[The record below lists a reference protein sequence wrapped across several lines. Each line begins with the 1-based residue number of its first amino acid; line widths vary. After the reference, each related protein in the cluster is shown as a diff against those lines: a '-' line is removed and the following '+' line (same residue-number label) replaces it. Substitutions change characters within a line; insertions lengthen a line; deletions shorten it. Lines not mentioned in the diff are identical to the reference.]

1 MSKRASLDKREK
13 ETPKVIK
20 GVMSAFVS
28 SSNDDINK
36 NDTKNTPKKVLD
48 KSLETKEKSNTNS
61 TENVKESETIINTN
75 IVKDNKTKINTKN
88 ITNNE
93 TNKYTENVKDN
104 ETKINTENITNNET
118 NNKTERVTNDVTKT
132 VANKIPKITHVKSI
146 RIGNR
151 TLESTYSTEES
162 TTRCAYHLRKDTIDK
177 IEVCSKLS
185 GLKKAEFVDLV
196 LNSVLTEILNKGNK
210 R

>member
-28 SSNDDINK
+28 SSGNNNETEDDTNNK
-36 NDTKNTPKKVLD
+36 TESVQKKSQ
-48 KSLETKEKSNTNS
+48 KSKQKSNINDIDSAKETDTIGGTN
-61 TENVKESETIINTN
+61 NVKDNDPIDNTN
-75 IVKDNKTKINTKN
+75 IDTNNNTESVENN

-93 TNKYTENVKDN
+93 TKE
-104 ETKINTENITNNET
+104 
-118 NNKTERVTNDVTKT
+118 VTNDVTKIVT
-132 VANKIPKITHVKSI
+132 NRTPKITHVKSI
-146 RIGNR
+146 KIGNK
-151 TLESTYSTEES
+151 TLESTYSSDELA
-162 TTRCAYHLRKDTIDK
+162 TRCAYHLRQDTIDK

-185 GLKKAEFVDLV
+185 GMKKAEFVDLV

-210 R
+210 K

>member
-20 GVMSAFVS
+20 GVMSTFVS
-28 SSNDDINK
+28 SSNDEINK
-36 NDTKNTPKKVLD
+36 NDTKNKPEKVLN
-48 KSLETKEKSNTNS
+48 KSQETKEKSNTDS
-61 TENVKESETIINTN
+61 TENVKESETVINTN
-75 IVKDNKTKINTKN
+75 T
-88 ITNNE
+88 
-93 TNKYTENVKDN
+93 VKDN
-104 ETKINTENITNNET
+104 ETKINTENITNDET
-118 NNKTERVTNDVTKT
+118 NKHTENVKDYNTNNETERVANDVTKT
-132 VANKIPKITHVKSI
+132 VTNKIPKITHVKSI

-151 TLESTYSTEES
+151 TLESTYSTEKS

>member
-36 NDTKNTPKKVLD
+36 NDTKN
-48 KSLETKEKSNTNS
+48 KSEKALNRSQETKEKSNTNS
-61 TENVKESETIINTN
+61 TENVKQSETVINTST
-75 IVKDNKTKINTKN
+75 VKGNVTKVNTSNVKN
-88 ITNNE
+88 IY
-93 TNKYTENVKDN
+93 TNKNTENVKNYD
-104 ETKINTENITNNET
+104 TDVNTENITNSET
-118 NNKTERVTNDVTKT
+118 NNKTQRVTNNVTKT
-132 VANKIPKITHVKSI
+132 VTNKIPKITHVKSI
-146 RIGNR
+146 KIGNR

-196 LNSVLTEILNKGNK
+196 LNSVLTEILNKGSRK
-210 R
+210 

>member
-20 GVMSAFVS
+20 GVMNAFVS
-28 SSNDDINK
+28 SSNDDKINK
-36 NDTKNTPKKVLD
+36 NDIKNETEKALN
-48 KSLETKEKSNTNS
+48 KSQEDEQKSDINS
-61 TENVKESETIINTN
+61 TDSVKESET
-75 IVKDNKTKINTKN
+75 VINTKVN
-88 ITNNE
+88 TNDVKNSD
-93 TNKYTENVKDN
+93 TNSNTENVANNVEDN
-104 ETKINTENITNNET
+104 ETKN
-118 NNKTERVTNDVTKT
+118 VTNDVTKT
-132 VANKIPKITHVKSI
+132 VTNKTPKITHVKSI
-146 RIGNR
+146 RIGNK

-185 GLKKAEFVDLV
+185 GMKKAEFVDLV

-210 R
+210 K

>member
-28 SSNDDINK
+28 SSNDEINK
-36 NDTKNTPKKVLD
+36 NDTKNKPEKVLN
-48 KSLETKEKSNTNS
+48 KSQETKEKSNTDS
-61 TENVKESETIINTN
+61 TENVKESETVINTN
-75 IVKDNKTKINTKN
+75 T
-88 ITNNE
+88 
-93 TNKYTENVKDN
+93 VKDN
-104 ETKINTENITNNET
+104 ETKINTENITNDET
-118 NNKTERVTNDVTKT
+118 NKHTENVKDYNTNNETERVANDVTKT
-132 VANKIPKITHVKSI
+132 VTNKIPKITHVKSI

>member
-28 SSNDDINK
+28 SSNDEINK
-36 NDTKNTPKKVLD
+36 NDTKNKTEKVLNR
-48 KSLETKEKSNTNS
+48 SQETKEKSNTNS
-61 TENVKESETIINTN
+61 TENVKESETVINTST
-75 IVKDNKTKINTKN
+75 VKDNDTKINTSNVKN
-88 ITNNE
+88 VDTNN
-93 TNKYTENVKDN
+93 YTENVKSYDTN
-104 ETKINTENITNNET
+104 VNTGDI
-118 NNKTERVTNDVTKT
+118 TNDVTKT
-132 VANKIPKITHVKSI
+132 VTNKIPKITHVKSI

-196 LNSVLTEILNKGNK
+196 LNSVLTEILNKGSRK
-210 R
+210 

>member
-28 SSNDDINK
+28 SSNDEINK
-36 NDTKNTPKKVLD
+36 NDTKNKPEKVLNR
-48 KSLETKEKSNTNS
+48 SQETKEKSNRNS
-61 TENVKESETIINTN
+61 TENVKESETIINTS
-75 IVKDNKTKINTKN
+75 T
-88 ITNNE
+88 
-93 TNKYTENVKDN
+93 VKDN
-104 ETKINTENITNNET
+104 ETKINTENVKNYDINVETGNITNHETNNE
-118 NNKTERVTNDVTKT
+118 TERVTNDVTKT
-132 VANKIPKITHVKSI
+132 VTNKIPKITHVKSI

-162 TTRCAYHLRKDTIDK
+162 TTRCAYHLRKDTIEK

>member
-36 NDTKNTPKKVLD
+36 NDTKNKPEKVLD
-48 KSLETKEKSNTNS
+48 KSQETKEKSNTNS
-61 TENVKESETIINTN
+61 TENVKESETVINTST
-75 IVKDNKTKINTKN
+75 VKDNITKVNTN
-88 ITNNE
+88 
-93 TNKYTENVKDN
+93 NVKDIDTN
-104 ETKINTENITNNET
+104 KHTGNTTNDET
-118 NNKTERVTNDVTKT
+118 NNKTEIVTNDVTKT
-132 VANKIPKITHVKSI
+132 VTNKIPKITHVKSI

-162 TTRCAYHLRKDTIDK
+162 TTRCAYHLRKDTIEK

>member
-36 NDTKNTPKKVLD
+36 NDTKNKPEKVLD
-48 KSLETKEKSNTNS
+48 KSQETKEKSNTNS
-61 TENVKESETIINTN
+61 TENVKESETVINTST
-75 IVKDNKTKINTKN
+75 VKDNITKVNTN
-88 ITNNE
+88 
-93 TNKYTENVKDN
+93 NVKDIDTN
-104 ETKINTENITNNET
+104 KHTGNTTNDET
-118 NNKTERVTNDVTKT
+118 NNKTEIVTNDVTKT
-132 VANKIPKITHVKSI
+132 VTNKIPKIIHVKSI

-151 TLESTYSTEES
+151 TLKSTYSTEKS
-162 TTRCAYHLRKDTIDK
+162 TTRCAYHLRKDTIEK

>member
-28 SSNDDINK
+28 SSNDDKINK
-36 NDTKNTPKKVLD
+36 NDTKNETEKELN
-48 KSLETKEKSNTNS
+48 KSQEDEQKSDINS
-61 TENVKESETIINTN
+61 TDSVKESETVINTN
-75 IVKDNKTKINTKN
+75 SVKTNDTKVITINVKN
-88 ITNNE
+88 NDTNNNTENVVSSITDNE
-93 TNKYTENVKDN
+93 TNE
-104 ETKINTENITNNET
+104 
-118 NNKTERVTNDVTKT
+118 VTNDVTKIVT
-132 VANKIPKITHVKSI
+132 NKTPKITHVKSI

-185 GLKKAEFVDLV
+185 GMKKAEFVDLV
-196 LNSVLTEILNKGNK
+196 LNSVLTEILNKGSRK
-210 R
+210 

>member
-28 SSNDDINK
+28 SSNDEINK
-36 NDTKNTPKKVLD
+36 NDTKNKPEKVLN
-48 KSLETKEKSNTNS
+48 KSQETKEKSNTDS
-61 TENVKESETIINTN
+61 TENVKESETVINTN
-75 IVKDNKTKINTKN
+75 T
-88 ITNNE
+88 
-93 TNKYTENVKDN
+93 VKDN
-104 ETKINTENITNNET
+104 ETKINTENITNDET
-118 NNKTERVTNDVTKT
+118 NKHTENVKDYNTNNETERVANDVTKT
-132 VANKIPKITHVKSI
+132 VTNKIPKITHVKSI

-151 TLESTYSTEES
+151 TLESTYSTEKS

>member
-28 SSNDDINK
+28 SSNDDKINE
-36 NDTKNTPKKVLD
+36 NDTKNETEKALN
-48 KSLETKEKSNTNS
+48 KSQEDEQKSDINS
-61 TENVKESETIINTN
+61 TDSVKESETVINTN
-75 IVKDNKTKINTKN
+75 NVKNSD
-88 ITNNE
+88 TNSN
-93 TNKYTENVKDN
+93 TENVPNNVEDN
-104 ETKINTENITNNET
+104 ETKN
-118 NNKTERVTNDVTKT
+118 VTNDVTKT
-132 VANKIPKITHVKSI
+132 VTNKTPKITHVKSI

-185 GLKKAEFVDLV
+185 GMKKAEFVDLV

-210 R
+210 K